1 MHALTVHA
9 ISLFVFQ
16 LASCVRVC
24 TTCYFEMTRYLSGLC
39 EFSFQL
45 PELQY
50 ISIRFWLLYMHSF
63 CYELICIGWGSNF
76 SCCYN

>member
-50 ISIRFWLLYMHSF
+50 ISFHLKLLQYLF
-63 CYELICIGWGSNF
+63 FAFPYA
-76 SCCYN
+76 